1 MKYKWMARALS
12 LVMVAA
18 FLPGVVLAESYDLA
32 AGSITVEAEEHGQ
45 FVTQENNGVKIYDR
59 EMQTTDT
66 VIYQSDSENTS
77 TTNTVT
83 IESDVIQNQGGTPTP
98 ITAKVTIENVNIDVS
113 NDGKAAISTS
123 GQGNV
128 TIELEGENTL
138 KSGENHA
145 GLEKGNTG
153 NLTIQDQDGDG
164 TLTAEGGNKGAGI
177 GGGNDSASDITITG
191 GTIEATGG
199 SDAAGIG
206 GGGERGSGSKI
217 AITGG
222 YVTASGSGYGAG
234 IGGGRYAD
242 GTDITIED
250 GTVIATGG
258 TKEYGIAGGAGIGGG
273 ARGNGKTITISGGTV
288 NATGGSRSAG
298 IGGGGSEYDDIGGA
312 GEDITLSSGNV
323 IAKGGEDGAGIGGAV
338 SGAGNRITIDGA
350 NVEAIGGSDAA
361 AIGSGANGGGSTGIT
376 VKNSADVLA
385 KDGASTASWSRK
397 TKNINASDLGDNGL
411 VSITQD
417 SEGKPSKLIY
427 KSNDGVKEDTDATY
441 VSSTNATCTAP
452 GTVTYRLSTGE
463 ELTLTR
469 GGAPALGHTLEHRE
483 AQAPTCTASGWDAY
497 DYCTRDGCGYST
509 YQEKPALPHSFTN
522 YISQNDATCTQDGHK
537 SAKCDHCDA
546 VDVVAD
552 PGSKLDHSF
561 TNYVSDNNATCLS
574 DGTKTALCD
583 HGCGEKKTVQD
594 VGSRLSHSF
603 TKYTPDASG
612 ETETAPCDNGCG
624 AKDTRPLSAVTAQK
638 TEEQP
643 TEGKQTPL
651 YQVTDEQGNPV
662 SASQK
667 RTGKVLTI
675 TVNLDT
681 ATLRATVQSLRVLQA
696 QGIET
701 VVFKTNR
708 ATSTFDVAS
717 LPDGTDCALTHT
729 GKTVTFTLDGNDIGD
744 ILK

>member
-1 MKYKWMARALS
+1 MKHKWMARALS

-32 AGSITVEAEEHGQ
+32 AGSITVEAEEDGQ
-45 FVTQENNGVKIYDR
+45 YVTQENNGVKIYDR

-83 IESDVIQNQGGTPTP
+83 IESGVIQNQDGTTTP
-98 ITAKVTIENVNIDVS
+98 ITAEVTIENVNIDVS
-113 NDGKAAISTS
+113 GKGEAAISTS

-164 TLTAEGGNKGAGI
+164 TLTAEGGKNGAGI
-177 GGGNDSASDITITG
+177 GGGKASASDITITG
-191 GTIEATGG
+191 GIIEVTGG
-199 SDAAGIG
+199 A
-206 GGGERGSGSKI
+206 
-217 AITGG
+217 
-222 YVTASGSGYGAG
+222 YGAG
-234 IGGGRYAD
+234 IGGGA
-242 GTDITIED
+242 GGCGKNITIK
-250 GTVIATGG
+250 GGNVSATGG
-258 TKEYGIAGGAGIGGG
+258 DD
-273 ARGNGKTITISGGTV
+273 
-288 NATGGSRSAG
+288 SAG
-298 IGGGGSEYDDIGGA
+298 IGGGGCLNENLSA
-312 GEDITLSSGNV
+312 PGENIQISGGNV
-323 IAKGGEDGAGIGGAV
+323 IAKGGKYGAGIGG
-338 SGAGNRITIDGA
+338 SEMNHGNQITIDGG
-350 NVEAIGGSDAA
+350 NVEAIGGTAAA
-361 AIGSGANGGGSTGIT
+361 AIGSGASAQGYSTDIT
-376 VKNSADVLA
+376 VKNNVDVLA
-385 KDGASTASWSRK
+385 KDGVFTEWWSKK
-397 TKNINASDLGDNGL
+397 TENINTSDLGDNGL
-411 VSITQD
+411 ISITRNP
-417 SEGKPSKLIY
+417 EENPSQLIY
-427 KSNDGVKEDTDATY
+427 KSGDQVRVNTAAKY

-452 GTVTYRLSTGE
+452 GTVTYRLSTGVE
-463 ELTLTR
+463 RTLTR
-469 GGAPALGHTLEHRE
+469 GGAPALGHSFSNY
-483 AQAPTCTASGWDAY
+483 QS
-497 DYCTRDGCGYST
+497 DG
-509 YQEKPALPHSFTN
+509 
-522 YISQNDATCTQDGHK
+522 DATCTQDGHK
-537 SAKCDHCDA
+537 SATCDRCD
-546 VDVVAD
+546 VTQKVTDV
-552 PGSKLDHSF
+552 GSKLPHSF

-612 ETETAPCDNGCG
+612 EMETALCDNGCG
-624 AKDTRPLSAVTAQK
+624 TKDTRPLSAVTAQK

-643 TEGKQTPL
+643 AEGQQTL

-662 SASQK
+662 SATQE

-675 TVNLDT
+675 TVNLDN
-681 ATLRATVQSLRVLQA
+681 ATLRGTVRSLRALQA

-708 ATSTFDVAS
+708 ATSTFDVAD

-729 GKTVTFTLDGNDIGD
+729 GGTVTFTLDGDDIGN

>member
-1 MKYKWMARALS
+1 MKHKWMARALS

-45 FVTQENNGVKIYDR
+45 YVTQENNGVKIYDR

-83 IESDVIQNQGGTPTP
+83 IESDVIQNQNGTTPP
-98 ITAKVTIENVNIDVS
+98 ITAEVTIENVNIDVS
-113 NDGKAAISTS
+113 GDGKAAISTT
-123 GQGNV
+123 GKGNV

-138 KSGENHA
+138 ISGSAHA
-145 GLEKGNTG
+145 GLEKGNDG

-164 TLTAEGGNKGAGI
+164 ALTAEGGNKGAGI
-177 GGGNDSASDITITG
+177 GGGNASASGITITG

-199 SDAAGIG
+199 DCAAGIG
-206 GGGERGSGSKI
+206 GGGERKSGSSI
-217 AITGG
+217 IISGG
-222 YVTASGSGYGAG
+222 NVTATGNMYGAG

-242 GTDITIED
+242 GTDITIND
-250 GTVIATGG
+250 GTVVAIGGNGWTG
-258 TKEYGIAGGAGIGGG
+258 GGAGIGGG
-273 ARGNGKTITISGGTV
+273 SGGCGKNITINGGNV
-288 NATGGSRSAG
+288 SATGGIASAG
-298 IGGGGSEYDDIGGA
+298 IGGGGCSNESLFA
-312 GEDITLSSGNV
+312 PGENIRISGGNV
-323 IAKGGEDGAGIGGAV
+323 IAEGGEYGAGIGG
-338 SGAGNRITIDGA
+338 SISNRGNQITIDGG
-350 NVEAIGGSDAA
+350 NVEAIGGENAA
-361 AIGSGANGGGSTGIT
+361 AIGSGADDRGASTGIT
-376 VKNSADVLA
+376 VKNNADVLA
-385 KDGASTASWSRK
+385 KDGAITASRSQ
-397 TKNINASDLGDNGL
+397 TTNIIAPDLGDNGL

-417 SEGKPSKLIY
+417 SEGNPSKLIY
-427 KSNDGVKEDTDATY
+427 KSNDSVQQDTGATY
-441 VSSTNATCTAP
+441 ASSTNATCTAS

-463 ELTLTR
+463 KRTLTR
-469 GGAPALGHTLEHRE
+469 GGAPALGH
-483 AQAPTCTASGWDAY
+483 
-497 DYCTRDGCGYST
+497 
-509 YQEKPALPHSFTN
+509 SFTN
-522 YISQNDATCTQDGHK
+522 YQSDGDATCTQDGHK

-546 VDVVAD
+546 VGVATD

-583 HGCGEKKTVQD
+583 RSCGEKKTVQD

-612 ETETAPCDNGCG
+612 ETETALCDNGCG
-624 AKDTRPLSAVTAQK
+624 TKDTRPLSAVTAQK
-638 TEEQP
+638 TEEEP
-643 TEGKQTPL
+643 AEGQQTL
-651 YQVTDEQGNPV
+651 YQVTDEKGSPV
-662 SASQK
+662 SATQE
-667 RTGKVLTI
+667 RTGNVLTI
-675 TVNLDT
+675 TVNLDN
-681 ATLRATVQSLRVLQA
+681 ATLRATVRSLRALQA

-708 ATSTFDVAS
+708 ATSTFDVAA

-729 GKTVTFTLDGNDIGD
+729 GKTVTFTLDGNDIGN

>member
-1 MKYKWMARALS
+1 MKHKWMARALS

-45 FVTQENNGVKIYDR
+45 YVTQENNGVKIYDR

-83 IESDVIQNQGGTPTP
+83 IESDVVQNQDGTTTP
-98 ITAKVTIENVNIDVS
+98 ITAEVTIENVNIDVS
-113 NDGKAAISTS
+113 NDGKAAISTT
-123 GQGNV
+123 GEGNV

-145 GLEKGNTG
+145 GLEKGNVG

-164 TLTAEGGNKGAGI
+164 ALTAEGGKNGAGI
-177 GGGNDSASDITITG
+177 GGGNASASDITITG

-199 SDAAGIG
+199 AYGAGIG
-206 GGGERGSGSKI
+206 GGGEQGSGSNI
-217 AITGG
+217 TITGG
-222 YVTASGSGYGAG
+222 HVTATGADYGAG

-242 GTDITIED
+242 GTNITIEN
-250 GTVIATGG
+250 GTVITAGG
-258 TKEYGIAGGAGIGGG
+258 SAESERGGGAGIGGG
-273 ARGNGKTITISGGTV
+273 SGGCGKNITINGGNV
-288 NATGGSRSAG
+288 SATGGNASAG
-298 IGGGGSEYDDIGGA
+298 IGGGGCESQNLSA
-312 GEDITLSSGNV
+312 PGENIQISGGNV
-323 IAKGGEDGAGIGGAV
+323 IAKGGEYGAGIGGSV
-338 SGAGNRITIDGA
+338 MSYGKQITIDGG
-350 NVEAIGGSDAA
+350 NVEAIGGTAAA
-361 AIGSGANGGGSTGIT
+361 AIGSGASAQGHSTDIT
-376 VKNSADVLA
+376 VKNNVDVLA
-385 KDGASTASWSRK
+385 KDGVFTEWWSKK
-397 TKNINASDLGDNGL
+397 TENINTSDLGDNGL
-411 VSITQD
+411 VSITRNP
-417 SEGKPSKLIY
+417 EENPSQLIY
-427 KSNDGVKEDTDATY
+427 KSGGLVRVNTAAKY

-463 ELTLTR
+463 ERTLTR
-469 GGAPALGHTLEHRE
+469 GGAPALGH
-483 AQAPTCTASGWDAY
+483 
-497 DYCTRDGCGYST
+497 
-509 YQEKPALPHSFTN
+509 SFTN
-522 YISQNDATCTQDGHK
+522 YQSDGDATCTQDGHK

-594 VGSRLSHSF
+594 AGSQLSHSF

-612 ETETAPCDNGCG
+612 ETETALCDNGCG
-624 AKDTRPLSAVTAQK
+624 TKDTRLLTAVTAQK
-638 TEEQP
+638 TEEEP
-643 TEGKQTPL
+643 AEGQQTL
-651 YQVTDEQGNPV
+651 YQVTDEKGSPV
-662 SASQK
+662 SAIQE

-675 TVNLDT
+675 TVNLDN
-681 ATLRATVQSLRVLQA
+681 ATLRGTVRSLRALQA

-708 ATSTFDVAS
+708 ATSTFDVAA

-729 GKTVTFTLDGNDIGD
+729 GETVTFTLDGNDISN

>member
-1 MKYKWMARALS
+1 MKHKWMARALS

-32 AGSITVEAEEHGQ
+32 DGSITVEAEEDGQ
-45 FVTQENNGVKIYDR
+45 YVTQENNGVKIYDR
-59 EMQTTDT
+59 EKQTTDT

-83 IESDVIQNQGGTPTP
+83 IKADQGA
-98 ITAKVTIENVNIDVS
+98 TANVTLEDVNIDVS
-113 NDGKAAISTS
+113 GEGEAAISTS

-138 KSGENHA
+138 KSGDYHA
-145 GLEKGNTG
+145 GLEKANAG

-164 TLTAEGGNKGAGI
+164 ALTAEGGGLGAGI
-177 GGGNDSASDITITG
+177 GGGNASASDITITG

-199 SDAAGIG
+199 GNAAGIG
-206 GGGERGSGSKI
+206 GGGERGNGSNI
-217 AITGG
+217 TITGG
-222 YVTASGSGYGAG
+222 HVTASGSGFGAG

-242 GTDITIED
+242 GTDITIRD

-258 TKEYGIAGGAGIGGG
+258 TREDERAGGAGIGGG
-273 ARGNGKTITISGGTV
+273 TGGNGKTIAIGGGTV
-288 NATGGSRSAG
+288 NATGGDASAG
-298 IGGGGSEYDDIGGA
+298 IGGGGSRLENKGGF
-312 GEDITLSSGNV
+312 GEDITISSGNV
-323 IAKGGEDGAGIGGAV
+323 IAKGGRYGAGIGGAFR
-338 SGAGNRITIDGA
+338 GAGNRITIDGA
-350 NVEAIGGSDAA
+350 NVETIGGENAA
-361 AIGSGANGGGSTGIT
+361 AIGSGAAADDPSTDIT
-376 VKNSADVLA
+376 VKNNANVMV

-397 TKNINASDLGDNGL
+397 TENINASDLGDNGL
-411 VSITQD
+411 VSITQNP
-417 SEGKPSKLIY
+417 EGDPSNLIY
-427 KSNDGVKEDTDATY
+427 KSDNGVKEETDAKY

-452 GTVTYRLSTGE
+452 GTITYTLQDGTTR
-463 ELTLTR
+463 TLTC

-522 YISQNDATCTQDGHK
+522 YVSQNDATCTQDGHK

-546 VDVVAD
+546 VDVVTD

-561 TNYVSDNNATCLS
+561 TNFVSDNNATCLS

-583 HGCGEKKTVQD
+583 HGCGEKKTVTD

-612 ETETAPCDNGCG
+612 ETETALCDNGCG
-624 AKDTRPLSAVTAQK
+624 TKDTRPLSAVTAQK

-643 TEGKQTPL
+643 AEGQQTPL
-651 YQVTDEQGNPV
+651 YQVTDEKGSPV
-662 SASQK
+662 SATQE

-675 TVNLDT
+675 TVNLDN
-681 ATLRATVQSLRVLQA
+681 ATLRATVRSLRALQA

-708 ATSTFDVAS
+708 ATSTFDVAA

-729 GKTVTFTLDGNDIGD
+729 GTTVTFTLDGNDIGN

>member
-1 MKYKWMARALS
+1 MKHKWMARALS

-45 FVTQENNGVKIYDR
+45 YVTQENNGVKIYDR

-83 IESDVIQNQGGTPTP
+83 IESDVIQNQNGTTTP
-98 ITAKVTIENVNIDVS
+98 ITAEVTIENVNIDVS
-113 NDGKAAISTS
+113 NDGKAAISTT
-123 GQGNV
+123 GEGNV

-164 TLTAEGGNKGAGI
+164 ALTAEGGENGAGI

-191 GTIEATGG
+191 GIIEATGG
-199 SDAAGIG
+199 ANGAGIG
-206 GGGERGSGSKI
+206 GGGDRGSGSN
-217 AITGG
+217 ITINGG
-222 YVTASGSGYGAG
+222 NVTATGNMHGAG

-242 GTDITIED
+242 GTDITIND
-250 GTVIATGG
+250 GTVVAIGGNVWTG
-258 TKEYGIAGGAGIGGG
+258 GGAGIGGG
-273 ARGNGKTITISGGTV
+273 SGGCGKNITINDGNVST
-288 NATGGSRSAG
+288 TGGNASAG
-298 IGGGGSEYDDIGGA
+298 IGGGGCFNEDLYA
-312 GEDITLSSGNV
+312 PGENIQISGGNV
-323 IAKGGEDGAGIGGAV
+323 IAKGGEYGAGIGG
-338 SGAGNRITIDGA
+338 SEMDHGHQITIDGG
-350 NVEAIGGSDAA
+350 NVEAIGGTAAA
-361 AIGSGANGGGSTGIT
+361 AIGSGADDHGASTGIT
-376 VKNSADVLA
+376 VKNNADVLA
-385 KDGASTASWSRK
+385 KDGASTVPWSSE
-397 TKNINASDLGDNGL
+397 TGNIYASDLGDNGL
-411 VSITQD
+411 VSITRNP
-417 SEGKPSKLIY
+417 EENPSQLIY
-427 KSNDGVKEDTDATY
+427 KSGGLVRVSTAAKY

-452 GTVTYRLSTGE
+452 GTVTYRLSTGVE
-463 ELTLTR
+463 RTLTR
-469 GGAPALGHTLEHRE
+469 GGAPALGHSFSNY
-483 AQAPTCTASGWDAY
+483 QS
-497 DYCTRDGCGYST
+497 DG
-509 YQEKPALPHSFTN
+509 
-522 YISQNDATCTQDGHK
+522 DATCTQDGHK
-537 SAKCDHCDA
+537 SAKCEHCDA

-583 HGCGEKKTVQD
+583 RSCGEKKTVQD

-612 ETETAPCDNGCG
+612 ETETALCDNGCG
-624 AKDTRPLSAVTAQK
+624 TKDTRPLSAVTAQK
-638 TEEQP
+638 PEEEP
-643 TEGKQTPL
+643 AEGQQTL
-651 YQVTDEQGNPV
+651 YQVTDEKGSPV
-662 SASQK
+662 SATQE

-675 TVNLDT
+675 TVNLDN
-681 ATLRATVQSLRVLQA
+681 ATLRGTVRSLRALQA

-708 ATSTFDVAS
+708 ATSTFDVAA

>member
-1 MKYKWMARALS
+1 MKHKWTARALS

-59 EMQTTDT
+59 VEQTTDT

-83 IESDVIQNQGGTPTP
+83 IESDVIQNQNGTTTH
-98 ITAKVTIENVNIDVS
+98 ITAEVTIENVNIDVS
-113 NDGKAAISTS
+113 NDGKAAISTT
-123 GQGNV
+123 GEGNV

-138 KSGENHA
+138 ISGSAHA

-164 TLTAEGGNKGAGI
+164 TLTAEGGKNGAGI
-177 GGGNDSASDITITG
+177 GGGKASASGITITG

-199 SDAAGIG
+199 AYGAGIG
-206 GGGERGSGSKI
+206 GGGEWESGSNI
-217 AITGG
+217 TITGG
-222 YVTASGSGYGAG
+222 HVTATGVDYGAG

-242 GTDITIED
+242 GTNITIEN
-250 GTVIATGG
+250 GTVITAGG
-258 TKEYGIAGGAGIGGG
+258 SAGSILEGGAGIGGG
-273 ARGNGKTITISGGTV
+273 SGGCGKNITINGGNV
-288 NATGGSRSAG
+288 SATGGNASAG
-298 IGGGGSEYDDIGGA
+298 IGGGGCESQNLSA
-312 GEDITLSSGNV
+312 PGENIQISGGNV
-323 IAKGGEDGAGIGGAV
+323 IAKGGEYGAGIGGAMFK
-338 SGAGNRITIDGA
+338 SGNLITIDGG
-350 NVEAIGGSDAA
+350 NVEAIGGTAAA
-361 AIGSGANGGGSTGIT
+361 AIGSGADDRGASTGIT
-376 VKNSADVLA
+376 VKNNADVLA
-385 KDGASTASWSRK
+385 KDGASTVPWSSE
-397 TKNINASDLGDNGL
+397 TGNIYASDLGDNGL
-411 VSITQD
+411 VSITRNP
-417 SEGKPSKLIY
+417 EENPSQLIY
-427 KSNDGVKEDTDATY
+427 KSGGLVRVSTAAKY

-452 GTVTYRLSTGE
+452 GTVTYRLSTGVE
-463 ELTLTR
+463 RTLTR
-469 GGAPALGHTLEHRE
+469 GGAPALGHSFSNY
-483 AQAPTCTASGWDAY
+483 QS
-497 DYCTRDGCGYST
+497 DG
-509 YQEKPALPHSFTN
+509 
-522 YISQNDATCTQDGHK
+522 DATCTQDGHK
-537 SAKCDHCDA
+537 SAKCEHCDA

-583 HGCGEKKTVQD
+583 RSCGEKKTVQD

-612 ETETAPCDNGCG
+612 ETETALCDNGCG
-624 AKDTRPLSAVTAQK
+624 TKDTRPLSAVTAQK
-638 TEEQP
+638 TEEEP
-643 TEGKQTPL
+643 AEGQQTL
-651 YQVTDEQGNPV
+651 YQVTDEKGSPV
-662 SASQK
+662 SATQE
-667 RTGKVLTI
+667 RTGKVRTI
-675 TVNLDT
+675 TVNLDN
-681 ATLRATVQSLRVLQA
+681 ATLRATVRSLRALQA

-708 ATSTFDVAS
+708 ATSTFDVAA

-729 GKTVTFTLDGNDIGD
+729 GKTVTFTLDGNDIGN